1 VFDTRAYGGQA
12 GASARIENYLGFP
25 AGISGQALA
34 GRAYVQAQKFG
45 TDMAIPIEVTRLDC
59 TGSPLGLHL
68 NDGRKLKAKTAV
80 VATGARYRR
89 PAVPRLEEFEGR
101 GVWYWASPIE
111 ARMCRQEE
119 IVIVGGGNSAGQAA
133 VFLASYAMKV
143 IMLVRGKSLHESMS
157 RYLADRIE
165 ATSNIEV
172 LTQTEIVALSG
183 SQRSILERV
192 RWRHNPTGQETE
204 KPIRNLFL
212 FIGAD
217 PATEWLGDCGV
228 VLDDKS
234 FVLTGMQ
241 ATDGGRPVRGSAR
254 DPTSLETN
262 QLGVFAVG
270 DVRSGSVKRVGAAI
284 GEGAAVVPQ
293 LHAFLTD
300 TVQIPPGYA
309 PQSISSPLKSSAA
322 RP

>member
-1 VFDTRAYGGQA
+1 VIVFDARAYGAQA
-12 GASARIENYLGFP
+12 GGQRADRKLSRIS

-34 GRAYVQAQKFG
+34 GRAYLQAQKFE
-45 TDMAIPIEVTRLDC
+45 TDMAIPVEVTRLDC
-59 TGSPLGLHL
+59 TGSPLGLEL
-68 NDGRKLKAKTAV
+68 DDGRKLKAKTAV

-89 PAVPRLEEFEGR
+89 PAVPRLEEFDGR

-133 VFLASYAMKV
+133 VFLASYAKKV

-183 SQRSILERV
+183 SQGSLLERV
-192 RWRHNPTGQETE
+192 RWQHNPTGQETE
-204 KPIRNLFL
+204 KPIRNLFV

-217 PATEWLGDCGV
+217 PATGWLKDSGV
-228 VLDDKS
+228 ALDDKG
-234 FVLTGMQ
+234 FC
-241 ATDGGRPVRGSAR
+241 
-254 DPTSLETN
+254 
-262 QLGVFAVG
+262 
-270 DVRSGSVKRVGAAI
+270 
-284 GEGAAVVPQ
+284 
-293 LHAFLTD
+293 
-300 TVQIPPGYA
+300 
-309 PQSISSPLKSSAA
+309 
-322 RP
+322 